1 MADGIK
7 IGNLDISAFKVGSG
21 DCKVYLGD
29 VKVYPP
35 TVLPYDSKV
44 QYLKSDS
51 GQYIDTGI
59 IPSGSTFG
67 MKLRTNYGT
76 ARTDANNDCYVAG
89 CRNNSSNTRWVIG
102 RNGSGF
108 YYGYGGYEV
117 LSTGIYDVIITTS
130 LNFLNDKK
138 FAVNDS
144 SMNLPS
150 LSFTPSY
157 NIRLFG
163 SAGVSAAYSVWYGE
177 MYGAQI
183 SNGSDIIMDLIP
195 VRKDGVG
202 YMYDK
207 ISGNL
212 LGNNGTG
219 SFIIGPDI
227 N

>member
-29 VKVYPP
+29 VEVYNPA
-35 TVLPYDSKV
+35 YDSKV
-44 QYLKSDS
+44 QYLESDS

-59 IPSGSTFG
+59 IPSSDTFG

-76 ARTDANNDCYVAG
+76 ARDASDDCYIAG
-89 CRNNSSNTRWVIG
+89 CRNDSNDTRWAIG
-102 RNGSGF
+102 RTKYNF
-108 YYGYGGYEV
+108 YYGYGGYEK
-117 LSTGIYDVIITTS
+117 LSESFYGTIFTTS

-138 FAVNDS
+138 FFFNNS
-144 SMNLPS
+144 SSLSLPS

-163 SAGVSAAYSVWYGE
+163 SAGVSGSYSVWYGK

>member
-29 VKVYPP
+29 VKVYPS
-35 TVLPYDSKV
+35 TDLPYDSKV

-76 ARTDANNDCYVAG
+76 GRYDANNDCFIAG
-89 CRNNSSNTRWVIG
+89 CRNDSSNTRWCIG
-102 RNGSGF
+102 RTKYNF
-108 YYGYGGYEV
+108 YYGYGGYEK
-117 LSTGIYDVIITTS
+117 SSESIYATIFTTS

-138 FAVNDS
+138 FTVNGS
-144 SMNLPS
+144 SMSLPS

-163 SAGVSAAYSVWYGE
+163 SAGVSAYYSVWYGE
-177 MYGAQI
+177 MYSAQI